1 MKNKQVK
8 KEIKF
13 DLLENAFDF
22 ILSALKY
29 IVESRTKSNLK
40 YAVLHLCAGTELILK
55 ESLRREHWSLL
66 FEDINKANIQ
76 DFKSGNFT
84 SVSFIRC
91 IERLKGIC
99 NISFSNKDERYLF
112 NLREKRNRLEHFGII
127 DSAEALTSLTA
138 QVLSILLDFINDKLY
153 PDEFSETEAILFN
166 NLRSK
171 SGEFDKLVI
180 ARFNKI
186 KPDLKQAKEEWYVVQ
201 CPACYQETFVLR
213 DMPDLPF
220 CLFCGYSSEPE
231 IAANEWIETIL
242 GINYGSVIKD
252 GEDYPLYTC
261 PECVGETLVDIGP
274 SGSQFE
280 RDQYICFAC
289 GQSWKESSM
298 DKCEVCGQLYLV
310 KEDDGGMCPDCF
322 EHQLSKE

>member
-66 FEDINKANIQ
+66 CEDVNKANIR

-91 IERLKGIC
+91 IERLRGIC
-99 NISFSNKDERYLF
+99 NVSFSKKDERFLF

-153 PDEFSETEAILFN
+153 PDEFPETEAILFN
-166 NLRSK
+166 NLRTK
-171 SGEFDKLVI
+171 SGEFDKFVI
-180 ARFNKI
+180 TRFNQI
-186 KPDLKQAKEEWYVVQ
+186 MPNLKQAIKKWYVVQ
-201 CPACYQETFVLR
+201 CPACYQETFVLH
-213 DMPDLPF
+213 DLPS

-231 IAANEWIETIL
+231 IAANEWIENIL
-242 GINYGSVIKD
+242 RVSYGSAIKE
-252 GEDYPLYTC
+252 GADYPLYKC
-261 PECVGETLVDIGP
+261 PECECEALVDIGP

-280 RDQYICFAC
+280 HDQYICFSC

-298 DKCEVCGQLYLV
+298 DKCDVCGQLYLV

-322 EHQLSKE
+322 EHTLSKE